1 MFVAWLTHGS
11 SFPGDICRQ
20 DLCLQFRLAHRVVE
34 ASGSDDKVSEIRRR
48 ALCGVLEIK
57 VIALDAQL
65 RFVQHCVADDLVVA
79 KIHATRLVQ
88 WEILHGHRIEH
99 GGHEVEKEEGLDDQ
113 IVAIAPQFLEIVELG
128 LCIHCSTAISSRICR

>member
-1 MFVAWLTHGS
+1 MCMIYVYVCRLAYPWELVSRRHLPPGS
-11 SFPGDICRQ
+11 VP
-20 DLCLQFRLAHRVVE
+20 QFRLAHRVVE

-79 KIHATRLVQ
+79 EIHATRLVS
-88 WEILHGHRIEH
+88 G
-99 GGHEVEKEEGLDDQ
+99 KFCM
-113 IVAIAPQFLEIVELG
+113 A
-128 LCIHCSTAISSRICR
+128 TALNTEAMK